1 MTESIEVVTH
11 KHALPRATLGLL
23 GCWHSAFSLQCSFT
37 PDPYPRSLPRS
48 GPRPSTVL
56 GIGTRVGSCRLYL
69 ADECQPHF
77 SGCTRLCRETRAT
90 SMDLDFCLLRTML
103 GDIRGI
109 AADLGTVQVSTVT
122 NNEWHHFFGISLLY
136 VGSIK

>member
-1 MTESIEVVTH
+1 MVRVDSTWRMNANPIFPV
-11 KHALPRATLGLL
+11 ALDYAERQGL
-23 GCWHSAFSLQCSFT
+23 H
-37 PDPYPRSLPRS
+37 
-48 GPRPSTVL
+48 
-56 GIGTRVGSCRLYL
+56 
-69 ADECQPHF
+69 
-77 SGCTRLCRETRAT
+77 
-90 SMDLDFCLLRTML
+90 LDFCLLRTML